1 MRPLRHP
8 GPDRESSRPLR
19 CKSKIPFLKDLIY
32 LFLFWLHS
40 VFVAVHGFSLEAE
53 SGDYS
58 LVAVYGLMV
67 ASLAAEHRL

>member
-1 MRPLRHP
+1 MKAPNP
-8 GPDRESSRPLR
+8 NQWVTREFSLSMYFTFE
-19 CKSKIPFLKDLIY
+19 KISFIY
-32 LFLFWLHS
+32 FYFWLHS